1 MSPERLGGKPYSFA
15 SDVWSLGITL
25 VECAEGHYPYSSFS
39 VANPNA
45 FVLLS
50 QIINDPAPT
59 LSTQT
64 FSPAFADFVA
74 RCLHKEPEHRPQAG
88 ELLEHPWLR
97 MHDDALRPFDFG
109 AFVRTVNELRQ
120 PHAPS

>member
-39 VANPNA
+39 AANPNA

-64 FSPAFADFVA
+64 FSPAFAVTFCELSENSKAWILV
-74 RCLHKEPEHRPQAG
+74 QAAAG
-88 ELLEHPWLR
+88 GFQAAAGGCPGGRRGSRRRAVQAAALERL
-97 MHDDALRPFDFG
+97 F
-109 AFVRTVNELRQ
+109 
-120 PHAPS
+120 